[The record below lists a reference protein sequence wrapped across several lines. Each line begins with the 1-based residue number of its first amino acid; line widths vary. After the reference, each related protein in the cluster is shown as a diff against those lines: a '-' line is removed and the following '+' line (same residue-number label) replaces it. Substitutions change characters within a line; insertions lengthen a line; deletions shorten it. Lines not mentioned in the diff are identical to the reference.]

1 FLQAFAYSGGF
12 IFLGGASLIV
22 FSADDG
28 RTWNRGQ
35 AAALEKPVTC
45 LAVSPGFSQDRVALA
60 GTDGAGILRS
70 TDGGRRW
77 QYASFGLQ
85 DFSIMA
91 LAAVADWTDREV
103 AFAATPTGLYR
114 SPNGGR
120 AWKAANRG
128 LEGCIVLSIA
138 PSPNFASD
146 GVVFAGTVS
155 DGIFRSCDGGIT
167 WQPCLVMPNSND
179 QIAAV
184 NAFWLRPA
192 DDMYLAG
199 LDDGQF
205 LRSNDRGATW
215 APAADE
221 PAAVLCFFGQEDR
234 LYAGTADAGLL
245 ASDDSGRAWSADAT
259 LAARQFTSLFRSEG
273 GGLFAAGADE
283 GVWYSGDGGRCWAN
297 AGDFDSILLTAAVAD
312 DDCHTRLAGTAS
324 GLFRADD
331 ASPDWELVAP
341 PPDVTALRFSR
352 AFVEDR
358 RVWAGTWSGDI
369 FASEDGGRTWQ
380 PLQPPPGRAPIVALG
395 VFHDSP
401 ASEPLVAVTF
411 SPRAEILTV
420 WRRSGGKWQIWL
432 ESPSSA
438 PVGHVV
444 DLPADSGE
452 LIVCLGDHGW
462 HWKSGL
468 WRCILK
474 TDKPILRLL
483 RLPSG
488 GLVALTA
495 DSVLYSSDFADWT
508 TVHQSPDGSFCDLA
522 LLPGDAARAEACVLT
537 RGGGLVAGTI
547 PE

>member
-1 FLQAFAYSGGF
+1 MRWRARTAR
-12 IFLGGASLIV
+12 ASC
-22 FSADDG
+22 A
-28 RTWNRGQ
+28 RPT
-35 AAALEKPVTC
+35 A
-45 LAVSPGFSQDRVALA
+45 A
-60 GTDGAGILRS
+60 GTGSTPALGFRIFRS
-70 TDGGRRW
+70 PLWRRSPTGRIGSR
-77 QYASFGLQ
+77 FR
-85 DFSIMA
+85 D
-91 LAAVADWTDREV
+91 D
-103 AFAATPTGLYR
+103 PTGLYR

-167 WQPCLVMPNSND
+167 WQPCLVMPNPND

-192 DDMYLAG
+192 DNAYLAG

-205 LRSNDRGATW
+205 LRSTDRGATW

-369 FASEDGGRTWQ
+369 FASGDGGQR
-380 PLQPPPGRAPIVALG
+380 GSRY
-395 VFHDSP
+395 S
-401 ASEPLVAVTF
+401 
-411 SPRAEILTV
+411 R
-420 WRRSGGKWQIWL
+420 RRSRPHRGAGRFSRQ
-432 ESPSSA
+432 
-438 PVGHVV
+438 
-444 DLPADSGE
+444 
-452 LIVCLGDHGW
+452 
-462 HWKSGL
+462 
-468 WRCILK
+468 
-474 TDKPILRLL
+474 
-483 RLPSG
+483 
-488 GLVALTA
+488 
-495 DSVLYSSDFADWT
+495 
-508 TVHQSPDGSFCDLA
+508 
-522 LLPGDAARAEACVLT
+522 PGV
-537 RGGGLVAGTI
+537 
-547 PE
+547 